1 MLPAARIWCR
11 EQMLRQHP
19 QWPLL
24 EAFLPPDRRDDLLL
38 LSGVLAAMLQSAM
51 DSSSPEVAAYKL
63 GWWADAMQQLQP
75 SARLSHHSST
85 ADADQLAVTG
95 RAPPSQLDVVSATS
109 AASSSPRAPSKR
121 RLDALATNGGE
132 ESGIAKSTQSPTA
145 AADSASLQHPALQQ
159 LRGDSRSAFFQRIP
173 LVDWLHDLQRTLE
186 PPVLADVAVLRA
198 WCWRLARPMDWLDIW
213 LQCPAQLPEHIAW
226 EAAQDEANLAAA
238 SVHARS
244 LLLQQINTLP
254 RRNWLYH
261 NLPMTLR
268 ARHGLQLDAMPP
280 PHADRHASD
289 APAHEKPLPPWHCP
303 GALLSDLLAVDAQ
316 LSTAVAAGQ
325 PLPAAQHWQ
334 RRMWQAGN
342 RVLAQR
348 LQRRTGSGHD
358 QPCSGITPGL
368 AWSYWRIARQ
378 SRL

>member
-51 DSSSPEVAAYKL
+51 DSSSSEVAAHKL
-63 GWWADAMQQLQP
+63 GWWADAMQQLLQQVKSP
-75 SARLSHHSST
+75 LAEDT
-85 ADADQLAVTG
+85 A
-95 RAPPSQLDVVSATS
+95 SM
-109 AASSSPRAPSKR
+109 
-121 RLDALATNGGE
+121 
-132 ESGIAKSTQSPTA
+132 
-145 AADSASLQHPALQQ
+145 QHPALQQ
-159 LRGDSRSAFFQRIP
+159 LRRDSRSAFFQCIP
-173 LVDWLHDLQRTLE
+173 LVDWLQDLQRTVE
-186 PPVLADVAVLRA
+186 PPVLADVAALRA

-213 LQCPAQLPEHIAW
+213 LQCPAQLPQHIAW
-226 EAAQDEANLAAA
+226 EAAQDEANPAAA
-238 SVHARS
+238 SVHARR

-254 RRNWLYH
+254 QRNWLYH

-316 LSTAVAAGQ
+316 LSTADAAGQ

-334 RRMWQAGN
+334 RRMWQADN

-368 AWSYWRIARQ
+368 AWSYWRIARL
-378 SRL
+378 SPIVTGRS